1 MKHFHNFECPNC
13 GSTFEIENNQLP
25 QNLYQGKEIETERQS
40 SKQVEIEMDDD
51 WDYKTVLRIEPYQN
65 QKYSHECQHYALLVR
80 GLLSNKSEYVKDDSW
95 VNICILDPGDLVDLI
110 RNCTDQLDTLEA
122 KEKFEETFNQN

>member
-1 MKHFHNFECPNC
+1 MKHSHNFECPNC
-13 GSTFEIENNQLP
+13 GSFFEIENNQFSLISS
-25 QNLYQGKEIETERQS
+25 QVKIIEPERQS
-40 SKQVEIEMDDD
+40 SKQVEIEKDDD
-51 WDYKTVLRIEPYQN
+51 WDYKTVLRIEPYTKHSN
-65 QKYSHECQHYALLVR
+65 ECQSYALLVR
-80 GLLSNKSEYVKDDSW
+80 GILSYKREYVEDVSW

>member
-13 GSTFEIENNQLP
+13 GSTFEIENNQFSLISS
-25 QNLYQGKEIETERQS
+25 QVKIIEPERQS
-40 SKQVEIEMDDD
+40 SKQVEIEKDDD
-51 WDYKTVLRIEPYQN
+51 WDYKTVLRIEPYTKHSN
-65 QKYSHECQHYALLVR
+65 ECQSYALLVR
-80 GLLSNKSEYVKDDSW
+80 GILSNKREYVEDDSW